1 MNKDFA
7 IKTSFNPNDVDK
19 LKVFLVMWPDGDDGR
34 LVLADSKDQ
43 ADELY
48 TRAAHAANPN
58 VQEFGLMT
66 VSLDEL
72 WQIHGDLLAV
82 FAKYLQAVPNAMDSF
97 IALGVVCGSVDDF
110 VQQLVT
116 FVVEAL
122 LRRSAQVKWLEER
135 IKAIDA
141 ELASHEVGEG
151 FDPGKHFAAQ
161 ARRDAFVDVLRAMQQ
176 DSNEKAVSG

>member
-1 MNKDFA
+1 MNRDFA
-7 IKTSFNPNDVDK
+7 IKTSFNPNEIDK

-34 LVLADSKDQ
+34 LVLAESKEQ
-43 ADELY
+43 AHDLY
-48 TRAAHAANPN
+48 GNAAHAANPE

-66 VSLDEL
+66 VSLGEL
-72 WQIHGDLLAV
+72 TNIHSDILTL
-82 FAKYLQAVPNAMDSF
+82 FAKYLEAVPGALDGF
-97 IALGVVCGSVDDF
+97 VALGVVCGSVDDF
-110 VQQLVT
+110 VGQLVT

-122 LRRSAQVKWLEER
+122 LRRDAQVKWLEER

-161 ARRDAFVDVLRAMQQ
+161 ARRDAFVDMLRAMQQ